1 MCSEARQIS
10 LHNFYQN
17 TPDYR
22 YLALHKQWLL
32 WYYYIQ
38 YRHRFQHGLLRAAP
52 FGEKGISMAAIR
64 ILMAE
69 DNDLVALTLEEQLK
83 GLGYDVIGVA
93 RTGAEAIDLASRLSP
108 DLIIMDI
115 RMPEV
120 EGTEAAARINQQR
133 PVPILML
140 TAYTDRDTIRK
151 AEAAGALGYLVK
163 PVNEAELP
171 PAINIALARF
181 KDLQSLRSQVVELE
195 DSLEARKLVE
205 RAKGI
210 LMQRLG
216 LSERDAYERLRQR
229 ARDKRA
235 KMKDI
240 AQAIIEAEELLGP

>member
-1 MCSEARQIS
+1 M
-10 LHNFYQN
+10 
-17 TPDYR
+17 D
-22 YLALHKQWLL
+22 K
-32 WYYYIQ
+32 
-38 YRHRFQHGLLRAAP
+38 
-52 FGEKGISMAAIR
+52 R
-64 ILMAE
+64 ILVVE
-69 DNDLVALTLEEQLK
+69 DEEALCITLGDRLRREGYEVEFASD
-83 GLGYDVIGVA
+83 GL
-93 RTGAEAIDLASRLSP
+93 TGFDKITSSSF

-120 EGTEAAARINQQR
+120 EGTEAAARINAQR
-133 PVPILML
+133 PTPILML
-140 TAYTDRDTIRK
+140 TAYTDRETIRK
-151 AEAAGALGYLVK
+151 AESAGALGYLVK
-163 PVNEAELP
+163 PVNEAELS

-181 KDLQSLRSQVVELE
+181 KELQSLRSQVVELE
-195 DSLEARKLVE
+195 ESLEARKLVE

>member
-1 MCSEARQIS
+1 
-10 LHNFYQN
+10 
-17 TPDYR
+17 
-22 YLALHKQWLL
+22 
-32 WYYYIQ
+32 
-38 YRHRFQHGLLRAAP
+38 
-52 FGEKGISMAAIR
+52 MAATR
-64 ILMAE
+64 ILVAE

-83 GLGYDVIGVA
+83 SQGYDVIAVA
-93 RTGAEAIDLASRLSP
+93 HTGAEAIDLAARLSP

-120 EGTEAAARINQQR
+120 EGTEAAARINAQR
-133 PVPILML
+133 PTPIIML
-140 TAYTDRDTIRK
+140 TAYTDRDTIRR
-151 AEAAGALGYLVK
+151 AEQAGALGYLVK
-163 PVNEAELP
+163 PVNEAELA

-181 KDLQSLRSQVVELE
+181 KDVVALRAQVTELE
-195 DSLEARKLVE
+195 ESLEARKLIE

-240 AQAIIEAEELLGP
+240 AQAIIEAEELLGS

>member
-1 MCSEARQIS
+1 
-10 LHNFYQN
+10 
-17 TPDYR
+17 
-22 YLALHKQWLL
+22 
-32 WYYYIQ
+32 
-38 YRHRFQHGLLRAAP
+38 
-52 FGEKGISMAAIR
+52 MAVTR
-64 ILMAE
+64 ILVAE

-93 RTGAEAIDLASRLSP
+93 RTGAEAVDLANRLGP

-115 RMPEV
+115 RMPEM
-120 EGTEAAARINQQR
+120 EGTEAANRINQQR
-133 PVPILML
+133 ATPILML

-151 AEAAGALGYLVK
+151 AEQAGALGYLVK
-163 PVNEAELP
+163 PVNEADLS

-181 KDLQSLRSQVVELE
+181 RELQTLRNQVHELE
-195 DSLEARKLVE
+195 ESLEARKLIE

-240 AQAIIEAEELLGP
+240 ALAIIEAEELLGSSG

>member
-1 MCSEARQIS
+1 MPA
-10 LHNFYQN
+10 N
-17 TPDYR
+17 
-22 YLALHKQWLL
+22 
-32 WYYYIQ
+32 
-38 YRHRFQHGLLRAAP
+38 
-52 FGEKGISMAAIR
+52 R
-64 ILMAE
+64 ILIAE

-83 GLGYDVIGVA
+83 SLGYDVVGIA
-93 RTGAEAIDLASRLSP
+93 RTGVEATDLAMRLSP

-115 RMPEV
+115 RMPEM
-120 EGTEAAARINQQR
+120 EGTEAAARINNQR
-133 PVPILML
+133 PTPILML

-151 AEAAGALGYLVK
+151 AETAGALGYLVK
-163 PVNEAELP
+163 PVNETELA

-181 KDLQSLRSQVVELE
+181 REIQALRTQVGELE
-195 DSLEARKLVE
+195 ESLEARKLIE

-240 AQAIIEAEELLGP
+240 AQAIIEAEELLGT